1 MKKTITVLLFSILTL
16 VGCGNNDENAMEGL
30 QVGQGQISSDF
41 TTNSSEEFPHT
52 KPIQVQH
59 AKYEFAVQD
68 SVQLSRD
75 EIAKLLPGDV
85 TKHLPQNVQH
95 LTPEDI
101 ARLIPKGTTQL
112 TPEQISERLNTG
124 TNGTRQEASPAPK
137 QQTEQSAPTPA
148 PSQQP
153 KTEQAQEPAVEKE
166 QTPAKPTQSG
176 DISEIE
182 QQVIELTNAERRNNG
197 LADLQ
202 ADTALSNVARE
213 KSNDMQTNNYFS
225 HTSPTYGS
233 PFDMIRDFDV
243 SYNSA
248 GENIAQGQRSA
259 EEVVQAWMDSEG
271 HRANIMNGDFTH
283 IGVGYIE
290 EGHYWTQM
298 FIGR

>member
-16 VGCGNNDENAMEGL
+16 VGCGNNDENAMDGL

-41 TTNSSEEFPHT
+41 TTNSSKEFPHT

-112 TPEQISERLNTG
+112 TPEQISERLYTG
-124 TNGTRQEASPAPK
+124 TNGPRQEASPAPK
-137 QQTEQSAPTPA
+137 QQTEQPAPAPTA
-148 PSQQP
+148 QQP
-153 KTEQAQEPAVEKE
+153 KTEQAVEKD
-166 QTPAKPTQSG
+166 QTPAKATQSG

-182 QQVIELTNAERRNNG
+182 QQVIELTNVERRNNG